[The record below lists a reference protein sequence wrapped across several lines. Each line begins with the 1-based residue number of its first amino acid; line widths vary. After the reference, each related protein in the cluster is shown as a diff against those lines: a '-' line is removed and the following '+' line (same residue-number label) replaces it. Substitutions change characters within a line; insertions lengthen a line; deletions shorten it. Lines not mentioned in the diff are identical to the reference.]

1 LALQNRGGDLRF
13 AVSPRAH
20 KTAAGFFTMN
30 TLTPDQLTLETFAP
44 WVKTKF
50 RTFAETDNFLEL
62 ELIEAG
68 EIANAGQRQ
77 LPIDG
82 PRQEMFSL
90 IFAGPVE
97 RQLPQQIYGFEHD
110 QVGRF
115 DLFIVPVGQKAG
127 FILYQAI
134 FNRRIKPG

>member
-1 LALQNRGGDLRF
+1 
-13 AVSPRAH
+13 
-20 KTAAGFFTMN
+20 MN

-115 DLFIVPVGQKAG
+115 DLFIVPVGQKSG
-127 FILYQAI
+127 FVLYQAI
-134 FNRRIKPG
+134 FNRLIQPG